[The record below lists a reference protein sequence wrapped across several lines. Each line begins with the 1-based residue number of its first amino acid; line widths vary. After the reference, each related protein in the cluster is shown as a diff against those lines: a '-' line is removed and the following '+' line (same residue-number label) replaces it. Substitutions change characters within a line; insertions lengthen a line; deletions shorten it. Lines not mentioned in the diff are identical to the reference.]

1 MVSQTRWWAF
11 WGGGA
16 GEVGWWASICIGGPI
31 RQFAMGRI
39 APPQTQY
46 IYLEV
51 EYIYISKRNIYLE
64 VNTTSNMVHQLTD
77 IYIPHAHAYSP
88 RTIGGWGAPWWVT
101 PGGVPGGW
109 RPNPRPKDQSRD
121 FTIFQTTKSS
131 KNGNVTQLLK
141 KVAQFV
147 WCFGRARTTPIQ
159 KLSPAAFS
167 SHFNCTF
174 SFYTPNGVGE
184 YV

>member
-1 MVSQTRWWAF
+1 MAGVSQSGAPARF
-11 WGGGA
+11 GGGRPFA
-16 GEVGWWASICIGGPI
+16 LVGRFASS
-31 RQFAMGRI
+31 RWVASH
-39 APPQTQY
+39 PPQTQYQTQY